1 MFIIALFMTISFF
14 MLATISVTI
23 VKRLLISREVC
34 EKLYMNILM
43 VFFYFINFICYMYT
57 MSLGFA
63 SIGMLENI
71 KKNGDVP
78 LIIIE
83 NMQYLLRSIN
93 LMSIYLV
100 IGFVFYVATIL
111 LIRRMKKE
119 HEEEL
124 NKPKELWDWSKINP
138 PN

>member
-1 MFIIALFMTISFF
+1 MFIIAFFMTIVFF
-14 MLATISVTI
+14 MLASMTVTV
-23 VKRLLISREVC
+23 VKRLFMSREVC

-71 KKNGDVP
+71 KKNGNVP

-93 LMSIYLV
+93 LMSIYLS
-100 IGFVFYVATIL
+100 IGFAFYGATIL
-111 LIRRMKKE
+111 LVRRMKKE

-124 NKPKELWDWSKINP
+124 NKPKKLWDWSKLNL
-138 PN
+138 